1 MQKLAGLEGL
11 RGLMSLWVVVS
22 HAVTIAAL
30 PVYKASGVGLLL
42 ANGGFAVDVFII
54 LSGFVIA
61 LLITERREQFSTYL
75 CRRAFRLFPAYLVA
89 FVLSILIFDIS
100 VQFLNLLPWGHP
112 KTAVRLSIFEDS
124 MEMFS
129 YQIPAH
135 LLLLHGMVP
144 ESMMPS
150 TNYAFMGQAWS
161 LSLEWQFYLVA
172 PFLVA
177 LIFKYSKARLLIVCG
192 IFAVSEPAFRILF
205 GHWNFIFASSFL
217 FLFGIFSYKLYRG
230 LREGLIS
237 EKEYVGTFLFVC
249 CVMIVDRGVLR
260 GWLYSIP
267 IVIWMATL
275 FSETL
280 SIERFKIVKKLNN
293 SRIALFLGRISY
305 SIYCIHMVVLYVW
318 GYILVVLVGVES
330 YYVYVFLVL
339 ILSFST
345 TMIVSKYMYEYV
357 EAPFIKL
364 AKRAFK

>member
-1 MQKLAGLEGL
+1 MQKLVGLEGL
-11 RGLMSLWVVVS
+11 RGLMSLWVVLS

-30 PVYKASGVGLLL
+30 PVYKAHGVGLLL

-61 LLITERREQFSTYL
+61 LLITERREQFSVYL
-75 CRRAFRLFPAYLVA
+75 CRRAFRLFPVYLVA
-89 FVLSILIFDIS
+89 FVLSILAFDIS
-100 VQFLNLLPWGHP
+100 VQFLNSLPWDHP
-112 KTAVRLSIFEDS
+112 KTAVRLSIFEES

-129 YQIPAH
+129 YHIPAH
-135 LLLLHGMVP
+135 LLLLHGMIP
-144 ESMMPS
+144 ESVLPA

-177 LIFKYSKARLLIVCG
+177 LMFKYSNLRLLVLCG
-192 IFAVSEPAFRILF
+192 VFAISEPAFRIIF

-230 LREGLIS
+230 FREGSVS
-237 EKEYVGTFLFVC
+237 EKEYVSIFLFVC
-249 CVMIVDRGVLR
+249 GVVIVDKAVLR
-260 GWLYSIP
+260 GWLYAIP
-267 IVIWMATL
+267 VLIWMATL

-280 SIERFKIVKKLNN
+280 TAGRFKIVKKINN
-293 SRIALFLGRISY
+293 SRVALFLGRVSY
-305 SIYCIHMVVLYVW
+305 SIYCIHMVVMYVW
-318 GYILVVLVGVES
+318 GYFLVVVIGVES
-330 YYVYVFLVL
+330 HYVYAFSVL
-339 ILSFST
+339 ILSFAT
-345 TMIVSKYMYEYV
+345 TLIASKYLYNFV